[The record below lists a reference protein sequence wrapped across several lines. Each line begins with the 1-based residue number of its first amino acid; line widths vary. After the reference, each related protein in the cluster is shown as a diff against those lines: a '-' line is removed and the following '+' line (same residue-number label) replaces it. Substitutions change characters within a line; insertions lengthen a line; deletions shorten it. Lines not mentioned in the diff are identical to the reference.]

1 MCNHLKEF
9 IQARAIADPFVVGQ
23 FYDGKLPKGKELK
36 ALEQRLKTNQE
47 DESNR
52 VHPRMSEDMKNL
64 IRKLTMG
71 KDPQKMQGHD
81 VNDVSGYDSQYIG
94 APGKGKSGG
103 KKPGQGG
110 EDPLEAME
118 NEDDENNT

>member
-1 MCNHLKEF
+1 M
-9 IQARAIADPFVVGQ
+9 VGQ

-81 VNDVSGYDSQYIG
+81 VNDVSGYDS
-94 APGKGKSGG
+94 
-103 KKPGQGG
+103 
-110 EDPLEAME
+110 
-118 NEDDENNT
+118 